1 MNLCLFSQPW
11 ADEVQRSPGHIPGS
25 INLQQTLKRHEPVI
39 EKLAGSAVNT
49 DLKCEFGTGVE
60 PGTYSY
66 GEVRVCF
73 TTRNVEMVEYGRV
86 VLPAEVFFFL
96 WI

>member
-1 MNLCLFSQPW
+1 M
-11 ADEVQRSPGHIPGS
+11 
-25 INLQQTLKRHEPVI
+25 I

-60 PGTYSY
+60 SGTYSY

-86 VLPAEVFFFL
+86 VLPAEVFFFSGSSKSIAEFSKQL
-96 WI
+96 YAQ